1 MARRVEALRL
11 LVALLPLSN
20 RDTLWALLT
29 FLNLVTQHS
38 TDSLDQ
44 DGNTLRVHTYIVHL
58 HRVSKKTVPLLFFV

>member
-1 MARRVEALRL
+1 MTKRVEALRL

-38 TDSLDQ
+38 TDSLDEH
-44 DGNTLRVHTYIVHL
+44 GNTVRTQPHTRL
-58 HRVSKKTVPLLFFV
+58 SSF

>member
-1 MARRVEALRL
+1 MTKRVEALRL

-44 DGNTLRVHTYIVHL
+44 HGHIVSTSSTFSNL
-58 HRVSKKTVPLLFFV
+58 TIS